1 MCTIFGS
8 LSPLRVTDLHLLLI
22 LGLVGVCHV
31 PCLTEKFLTKRELFS
46 LYVVWVEGISTFPFR
61 SLGLE

>member
-8 LSPLRVTDLHLLLI
+8 LSPLRVTDLHLLLD
-22 LGLVGVCHV
+22 LGLVGVCHL
-31 PCLTEKFLTKRELFS
+31 PCLTERELFS
-46 LYVVWVEGISTFPFR
+46 LYVLWVEGISTFPFR